1 MNKFLITIV
10 GPTAVGKTSLA
21 IKLARYYDTEII
33 SADSRQFYKELDIGT
48 AKPSNNELSLVKHHL
63 INNIS
68 IKDEYNISQF
78 ETDAR
83 KKIENLFKT
92 KDYVIITGGSGLY
105 IDTVLYGLD
114 DIPNID
120 DSVKEKLNKEFKK
133 NGLKNLIP
141 KLKKLDI
148 KTYDKIDLNNHRRII
163 RALEVSISTN
173 MPYSY
178 FLNDS
183 KKSSKYNEI
192 IIGLNTERS
201 KLHSLINK
209 RVDIMLNRGLLDE
222 AKYLYKFKKLNALNT
237 IGYKEIFDYMEK
249 KISLEEAIEKIKT
262 NSRRYAKRQLTWF
275 KSNKNVNWFD
285 KEDKIENII
294 KLIESLSIVQQST

>member
-21 IKLARYYDTEII
+21 IKLAKYYDTEII

-48 AKPSNNELSLVKHHL
+48 AKPSNDELSLVKHHL

-120 DSVKEKLNKEFKK
+120 NSVKEKLNKEFKK

-148 KTYDKIDLNNHRRII
+148 KNHRRII

-237 IGYKEIFDYMEK
+237 IGYKEIFDYLEK

-275 KSNKNVNWFD
+275 KSNKNINWFD

>member
-178 FLNDS
+178 FLNDT

>member
-21 IKLARYYDTEII
+21 IKLAKYYDTEII

-48 AKPSNNELSLVKHHL
+48 AKPSNDELSLVKHHL

-120 DSVKEKLNKEFKK
+120 NSVKEKLNKEFKK

-148 KTYDKIDLNNHRRII
+148 KTYNKIDLNNHRRII

-237 IGYKEIFDYMEK
+237 IGYKEIFDYLEK

-275 KSNKNVNWFD
+275 KSNKNINWFD

>member
-1 MNKFLITIV
+1 M
-10 GPTAVGKTSLA
+10 
-21 IKLARYYDTEII
+21 
-33 SADSRQFYKELDIGT
+33 
-48 AKPSNNELSLVKHHL
+48 VKHHL